1 MMSMTFLR
9 KRFLVLLCCCRC
21 FLTAAQQ
28 QHQRQ
33 QQQSSI
39 EEQVESLLSQ
49 MSLRDKIG
57 QMIMDAENTFETPVN
72 IGAYLIGASDA
83 PPPNTPS
90 DWRQRLNELNEISS
104 NTALNIP
111 ILVGTD
117 AVHGQNIVSGGTIFP
132 HNIGLGATRNTTLV
146 QEMARITALEMHAT
160 GLDLTFAPTIAVART
175 MTWGRTYEAFSEDTQ
190 LVSEL
195 GAAYIQGLQQQGT
208 TNKIATAK
216 HWIGDGGTAG
226 GVNAGDTPLQEDE
239 LLSIHG
245 QPYVAAIAQNVGA
258 IMVSFSSVLDQ
269 TMHGHTRLIQEVL
282 KGDLGFQGFVL
293 SDWEG
298 YLHNEPADDYPTQ
311 VQVTINAGI
320 DMLMCAYQGYVAM
333 ESILNGVN
341 DGIISTDRIDDA
353 ARRILRVKFQH
364 GIMDR
369 PVWDVDNTPPVG
381 TDEHRA
387 VARQA
392 VRESL
397 VLLKNEN
404 GALPLDQ
411 SSTILVTGK
420 NAHNVQNQCGGWTMY
435 VHPTITLSSYLLT
448 ISLTHSETFPLVL
461 NSSMHTLAGLGKG
474 IPMKLVMP
482 L

>member
-1 MMSMTFLR
+1 MMSMSFQR
-9 KRFLVLLCCCRC
+9 KRFLLLLCCGNC

-28 QHQRQ
+28 LKQ
-33 QQQSSI
+33 QQQPSI
-39 EEQVESLLSQ
+39 EDQIDTLLNQ
-49 MSLRDKIG
+49 MTLRDKIG
-57 QMIMDAENTFETPVN
+57 QMIMDAENTFETPIN
-72 IGAYLIGASDA
+72 IGAYLVGASDP

-90 DWRQRLNELNEISS
+90 TWRQRINELNNFSS

-117 AVHGQNIVSGGTIFP
+117 VVHGHNIVSGGTIFP
-132 HNIGLGATRNTTLV
+132 HNIGLGATRNATLV
-146 QEMARITALEMHAT
+146 QEVARITALEMDAT

-175 MTWGRTYEAFSEDTQ
+175 MTWGRTYESYSENTAV
-190 LVSEL
+190 VSEL
-195 GAAYIQGLQQQGT
+195 GAAFIQGLQQQAT

-216 HWIGDGGTAG
+216 HWIGDGGTAR
-226 GVNAGDTPLQEDE
+226 GVDTGDTPLQDDD

-245 QPYVAAIAQNVGA
+245 KPYVAAIAQNVGA
-258 IMVSFSSVLDQ
+258 IMVSFSSVLNQ

-298 YLHNEPADDYPTQ
+298 YLRNEPVNDYPKQIQ
-311 VQVTINAGI
+311 VAVNAGI
-320 DMLMCAYQGYVAM
+320 DMLMCPYQGYVAM
-333 ESILNGVN
+333 ESIQNGVT
-341 DGIISTDRIDDA
+341 DGVITADRIEDA
-353 ARRILRVKFQH
+353 ARRVLRTKFLH

-369 PVWDVDNTPPVG
+369 PVWDVDNPSPVG
-381 TDEHRA
+381 TDQHRA

-411 SSTILVTGK
+411 TSTILMAGK
-420 NAHNVQNQCGGWTMY
+420 NSHNMQNQCGGWTM
-435 VHPTITLSSYLLT
+435 
-448 ISLTHSETFPLVL
+448 
-461 NSSMHTLAGLGKG
+461 
-474 IPMKLVMP
+474 
-482 L
+482 